1 MDHILVWSAGNLIPT
16 ISFSNGSSSPSS
28 VFVSINGDVFIA
40 NTNLTKSVE
49 KWSPYATNS
58 TTVLYPTEACSALF
72 VDIFD
77 CLYCSMTQKHQVI
90 KQSLATYV
98 KTITIAAGT
107 GTNGSASNMLSDPWG
122 IHVDAEFNLYVADC
136 GNNRIQLFPRGQLN
150 GTTVAGYGSLSTI
163 TLSCPTD
170 VTLDGNGYLLIVD
183 SHNHRIVGSGPNGF
197 RCLVGCAGTSGT
209 AADQLSSPTR
219 LSVDSRGNLYV
230 IDQNNLR
237 IQKFSLSSNS
247 CGE

>member
-1 MDHILVWSAGNLIPT
+1 
-16 ISFSNGSSSPSS
+16 
-28 VFVSINGDVFIA
+28 
-40 NTNLTKSVE
+40 
-49 KWSPYATNS
+49 
-58 TTVLYPTEACSALF
+58 
-72 VDIFD
+72 
-77 CLYCSMTQKHQVI
+77 MTQKHQII

-98 KTITIAAGT
+98 KTITVAAGT

-150 GTTVAGYGSLSTI
+150 GTTVAGNGLSSTI

-197 RCLVGCAGTSGT
+197 RCLVGCTRRSGA
-209 AADQLSSPTR
+209 AADQLSFPTR

-230 IDQNNLR
+230 VDKNNLR
-237 IQKFSLSSNS
+237 IQEFPLSINACS
-247 CGE
+247 E